1 LTYKNFWKVKLVAG
15 KILIADDE
23 DRMRKLVGDFL
34 KKQGYLVVEAADGRE
49 ALEVFSSEPDIDL
62 IILDVMMPVYDGW
75 SVCREIRKTSQVPII
90 MLTARGEESDEL
102 FGFDLGADEY
112 ISKPFSLKILA
123 ARVHA
128 LLRRTE
134 NTKEIKSFGDLV
146 IDKPGRQVY
155 LAGNRIELSPKEF
168 DLLLYLAEN
177 AGIALSREQILSA
190 VWDYDYLGDGRTV
203 DTHIK
208 KIRAKLGNKSDLIQ
222 TVRGLGYRFEVKK

>member
-1 LTYKNFWKVKLVAG
+1 MC
-15 KILIADDE
+15 IR
-23 DRMRKLVGDFL
+23 DR
-34 KKQGYLVVEAADGRE
+34 AADGRE

-155 LAGNRIELSPKEF
+155 LAGEDVYKRQNIISPVPLF
-168 DLLLYLAEN
+168 IRFLHSYLKY
-177 AGIALSREQILSA
+177 LTPHYRESNL
-190 VWDYDYLGDGRTV
+190 T
-203 DTHIK
+203 IK
-208 KIRAKLGNKSDLIQ
+208 FSGSDQL
-222 TVRGLGYRFEVKK
+222 

>member
-1 LTYKNFWKVKLVAG
+1 
-15 KILIADDE
+15 
-23 DRMRKLVGDFL
+23 MRKLVGDFL
-34 KKQGYLVVEAADGRE
+34 KKQGYQVVEAADGRE
-49 ALEVFSSEPDIDL
+49 TLEVFSSEPDIDL

-134 NTKEIKSFGDLV
+134 NTKEIKSFGELV

-155 LAGNRIELSPKEF
+155 LAGKKIELSPKEF

-177 AGIALSREQILSA
+177 AGIALSREQILNA

-208 KIRAKLGNKSDLIQ
+208 KIRAKLGDQSDLIQ
-222 TVRGLGYRFEVKK
+222 TVRGLGYRFEVNK

>member
-1 LTYKNFWKVKLVAG
+1 MPYKNFWKVKLVAG

-75 SVCREIRKTSQVPII
+75 SVCREIRKSSQVPII

-155 LAGNRIELSPKEF
+155 LAGDRIELSPKEF
-168 DLLLYLAEN
+168 DLLLYLSEN